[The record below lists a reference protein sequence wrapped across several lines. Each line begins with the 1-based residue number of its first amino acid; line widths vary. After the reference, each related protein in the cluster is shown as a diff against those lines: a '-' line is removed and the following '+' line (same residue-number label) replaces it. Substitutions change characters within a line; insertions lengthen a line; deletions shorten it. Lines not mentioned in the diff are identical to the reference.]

1 MKKILSPRETV
12 ARMSAYD
19 PGKYEV
25 DINLSANENP
35 YDLPDELKLKVVE
48 AASKTAFNRY
58 PDPSALA
65 LRSVIAAR
73 HDLSVDNIAVGNGGD
88 ELLLALLLAYGGQ
101 DRVAV
106 TFEPTFVMYGILS
119 ELTQTRCARLKRQPN
134 FALPKDVVGEVQ
146 REKGDVVF
154 VCSPNNP
161 SGNMA
166 SQAEI
171 LSLVEGTR
179 ALVVVDEAYQEFSRV
194 SMCGLLKT
202 YSNLVILRTF
212 SKAFSLAGLRVGY
225 LMGSAEVIANI
236 LKVKLPYNLNV
247 FSQTA
252 ARVLMEN
259 QAYFTKVIDEI
270 VVERKRV
277 FEAVRRMPG
286 LTPYPSSANFILVKS
301 AGSGTDLWRKL
312 LSKSILV
319 RDFNQVDGARNCLRL
334 TIGSPRQNDALI
346 DALEAYSVAPGQEN

>member
-1 MKKILSPRETV
+1 MKKLLFPRETV

-35 YDLPDELKLKVVE
+35 YDLPAELKLKVIE
-48 AASKTAFNRY
+48 AASKPAFNRY
-58 PDPSALA
+58 PDPSASA
-65 LRSVIAAR
+65 LRSAIAAR

-88 ELLLALLLAYGGQ
+88 ELLLSLLLAYGG
-101 DRVAV
+101 RTRTAV

-119 ELTQTRCARLKRQPN
+119 ELTQTSCARLKRQPN
-134 FALPKDVVGEVQ
+134 FALPKNVADEVKK
-146 REKGDVVF
+146 EKGDIVF

-166 SQAEI
+166 DREEI
-171 LSLVEGTR
+171 LALVEETH

-194 SMCGLLKT
+194 SMCPLLKN
-202 YSNLVILRTF
+202 YPNLVILRTF

-247 FSQTA
+247 FSQIA
-252 ARVLMEN
+252 ARVLIEN
-259 QAYFTKVIDEI
+259 QAHFTKVIDEI
-270 VVERKRV
+270 VAQRQRV
-277 FEAVRRMPG
+277 FEAVRRTPG

-301 AGSGTDLWRKL
+301 EGSGTDLWRKL

-319 RDFNQVDGARNCLRL
+319 RDFSQVDGAKNCLRF

-346 DALEAYSVAPGQEN
+346 DALEAYSVEAGQDN

>member
-19 PGKYEV
+19 PGKHDV

-35 YDLPDELKLKVVE
+35 YDLPKELKIKVIE
-48 AASKTAFNRY
+48 AASKPAFNRY

-65 LRSVIAAR
+65 LRAAIAER
-73 HDLSVDNIAVGNGGD
+73 HDLDVENIAVGNGGD

-101 DRVAV
+101 TRTAV

-119 ELTQTRCARLKRQPN
+119 ELTQTSCARLKRQPN
-134 FALPKDVVGEVQ
+134 FALPKNVAGEV
-146 REKGDVVF
+146 RKEKGDIVF

-161 SGNMA
+161 SGNIA
-166 SQAEI
+166 PREDI
-171 LSLVEGTR
+171 LALVEETD

-194 SMCGLLKT
+194 SMYGLLKT
-202 YSNLVILRTF
+202 YPNLVILRTF

-225 LMGSAEVIANI
+225 LMGSTEVIANI
-236 LKVKLPYNLNV
+236 LKVKLPYNLNA
-247 FSQTA
+247 FSQAA

-270 VVERKRV
+270 VLERERV
-277 FEAVRRMPG
+277 FEAIQRTPG

-301 AGSGTDLWRKL
+301 ARPGTDLWRKL

-319 RDFNQVDGARNCLRL
+319 RDFSQVDGAKNCLRL
-334 TIGSPRQNDALI
+334 TIGSPKQNDALI
-346 DALEAYSVAPGQEN
+346 DALKAYSVEAGL